1 MKPPVHLAVMLLGL
15 LAAQSSVAQSSGTGN
30 PLARVERAWLELRSL
45 DDQMRLTR
53 NLGATVSPR
62 GVPLDSLRAELRRQ
76 RDLVRGLLAKVPR
89 RGLDSSDAAA
99 ARFLSR
105 ELLQAG
111 TESAPEE
118 ATPDPT
124 DCGEPT
130 VDGLRQARLDSLTAH
145 TFACYGAAAR
155 RIIVGPDTLDR
166 LSILG
171 LLGRTDDPEHRR
183 RLFLA
188 LLPVWRSVNG
198 DDSTASPYRA
208 MVRLRNEGRAGRESS
223 MAERARALGVPPD
236 SVEPWLVSVL
246 RAWRRTLPDT
256 LVEPWD
262 FYYRNGEASRLLSPL
277 VPLDSLQPLVSRF
290 YAALGANLDQL
301 RVHFDLVPRP
311 GKYPISFTD
320 FGARDPIEPWIFTS
334 YRIGGLDNLAELLH
348 EAGHAIHLAAIRTRG
363 AYTDWPDSD
372 TFTEAIADIAA
383 LNVYEPEWQR
393 RTLGVAAPLASSLR
407 DKYSGIV
414 LDVAWALFEI
424 RAHRFPEQSPNQI
437 WTEITRDYLGIRPHP
452 EWSWWAMRGQL
463 VGSPGYML
471 NYALGA
477 VLIADLRAAAV
488 AKHGSYATGD
498 RSWYGWTA
506 ARLYRFGREV
516 PARVVVR
523 RFLGRGVS
531 VGAILRDLARGAQH

>member
-1 MKPPVHLAVMLLGL
+1 MMPPVHLAGL
-15 LAAQSSVAQSSGTGN
+15 LFTLILAQPSRT
-30 PLARVERAWLELRSL
+30 PLARVERAWLELRTT
-45 DDQMRLTR
+45 DDQIRMTR
-53 NLGATVSPR
+53 DLGATVSPR
-62 GVPLDSLRAELRRQ
+62 GVPLDSLRNLWLRQ
-76 RDLVRGLLAKVPR
+76 RAQVQTLAGQVPPKGLSP
-89 RGLDSSDAAA
+89 SDAGAL
-99 ARFLSR
+99 RFLRAQLAHLSN
-105 ELLQAG
+105 
-111 TESAPEE
+111 TTPEE
-118 ATPDPT
+118 ATADPPDCADPFP
-124 DCGEPT
+124 ER
-130 VDGLRQARLDSLTAH
+130 LRHARLDSLTAR

-155 RIIVGPDTLDR
+155 RIVVDSDTLDR

-171 LLGRTDDPEHRR
+171 LLGRTDDPARRR

-188 LLPVWRSVNG
+188 LMPVWRSVNG
-198 DDSTASPYRA
+198 DDSSASPYRA
-208 MVRLRNEGRAGRESS
+208 MVRLRNQPT
-223 MAERARALGVPPD
+223 AERARALGVPPD
-236 SVEPWLVSVL
+236 SVESWLVAVL

-262 FYYRNGEASRLLSPL
+262 FYYRNGEASRLLSPRI
-277 VPLDSLQPLVSRF
+277 PLDSLRPLVTRF

-348 EAGHAIHLAAIRTRG
+348 EAGHAVHIAAIRTRG
-363 AYTDWPDSD
+363 AYADWPDSD
-372 TFTEAIADIAA
+372 TFTEAIADLAA
-383 LNVYEPEWQR
+383 LDVYEPEWQR
-393 RTLGVAAPLASSLR
+393 RALGVAAPLESSLR

-424 RAHRFPEQSPNQI
+424 RAQRYPEQSPNQI

-477 VLIADLRAAAV
+477 VLIADLRAALV
-488 AKHGSYATGD
+488 AKHGSFAAGD
-498 RSWYGWTA
+498 RSWYNWVSP
-506 ARLYRFGREV
+506 RLYRFGREL
-516 PARVVVR
+516 PARVVVQ
-523 RFLGRGVS
+523 RFLGRGIS
-531 VGAILRDLARGAQH
+531 VRPILQDLARAAKH